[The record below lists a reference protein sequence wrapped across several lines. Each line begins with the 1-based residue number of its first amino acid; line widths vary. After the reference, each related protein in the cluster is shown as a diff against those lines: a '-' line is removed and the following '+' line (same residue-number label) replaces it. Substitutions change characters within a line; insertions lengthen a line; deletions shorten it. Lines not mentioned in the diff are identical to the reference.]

1 MNDAVLHAVKQ
12 CIVDAV
18 GVSYDEITLHSQIVN
33 DLGADSLDLVELVY
47 LIETRFKISLQR
59 GAIMKRIQSVMPEDE
74 FLDNEGFV
82 TAAGKA
88 MIRRELPELAA
99 VQFAEKMPFNTVV
112 YYFTVEIFVNL
123 IARAIDIN
131 ASPEKPL

>member
-1 MNDAVLHAVKQ
+1 MNEEILRTVKQ

-18 GVSYDEITLHSQIVN
+18 GVSHDEINLHSQLVN

-47 LIETRFKISLQR
+47 LIETRFDISLQR

-74 FLDNEGFV
+74 FLDSEGFV
-82 TAAGKA
+82 TDAGKA

-99 VQFAEKMPFNTVV
+99 VQFAGKMPFNTVV

-123 IARAIDIN
+123 IARALD
-131 ASPEKPL
+131 AKAATEKQE